1 MPLLTKSRFKLALSC
16 PTKLYYNDNRDYENQ
31 KTEDKFLEA
40 LAEGGYQVGE
50 LAKCYYPGGHDITER
65 GYENPLARTNEM
77 LKLENVIIYEAA
89 IRHNDCF
96 IRVDVLEKKG
106 NSINLIEVKA
116 KSFSGNGTD
125 EFLTD
130 KGFINSKWNDYLQD
144 VAFQKY
150 VTQKAFPHWNV
161 TAYLMLADKSK
172 TASVNGLN
180 QKFLLKKDEKGNVGV
195 EMVGDTSLEAFGN
208 PVLSTVEVDDI
219 ATRIINDDIY
229 PEKPEIPYEEKIEQW
244 AHSCTNAQKIIS
256 PVGAHCFGCEF
267 QGNDSSKKSGFNE
280 CWKHWQGLTDEQ
292 LQKPMIGQI
301 WNFKRKPTL
310 LKEGIIF
317 IDDVQKEHI
326 GEPKP
331 KKDGTLSNAE
341 RQWMQVEKVNDGDD
355 NIYLD
360 ADGMR
365 SLMNSFTYPLHFID
379 FETSMAAIPFYAGQ
393 HPYETIAFQFSHHI
407 MHKDGTIEHKDEYI
421 KLERGDFPNFEFIRE
436 LKKALETDDGT
447 VFRFAAHENTV
458 LNQIGRQ
465 LISSQEPDKDELI
478 EFINSLTHNK
488 KQKRKGGP
496 RDMVDMC
503 QMVKDYFYDPRT
515 RGSNSIKAVLP
526 AVLSRSSFLQEK
538 YSKPIYGKNS
548 QIRSKN
554 FDDGWVWIEHDT
566 EGKVKD
572 PYKLLPKLFLDV
584 DPEEVDKF
592 ITDDDLNSGGA
603 ALTAFAKMQFT
614 EMTETE
620 RKEVIQGLL
629 KYCELDTL
637 AMVMIYE
644 YWMHEVGLK

>member
-65 GYENPLARTNEM
+65 GYDIPLNRTNEL

-125 EFLTD
+125 EFLNN
-130 KGFINSKWNDYLQD
+130 KGFIKGSWNDYLQD
-144 VAFQKY
+144 VAYQKY

-195 EMVGDTSLEAFGN
+195 EMVGDTSLEALGN

-219 ATRIINDDIY
+219 ANRIINDDIY

-301 WNFKRKPTL
+301 WNFKRKPIL

-326 GEPKP
+326 GEAKP

-421 KLERGDFPNFEFIRE
+421 KLERGEFPNFEFIRE

-478 EFINSLTHNK
+478 EFINSITHNK

-566 EGKVKD
+566 EGNVKD